1 MLTIVGGGSTGLIT
15 LSVLLEKGFNCK
27 VYEATDRVGGILR
40 DVSLQNS
47 FYFSGCQYLNTN
59 NDWFSSLP
67 NQDLLRFNQNFASFT
82 DLFGLDSI
90 SREFSGPVYDGHIP
104 PLDIDVN
111 LQNSAYDKI
120 VGYPSL
126 VKEGLLNWLMMLG
139 INPRNFHTS
148 SLKPLGVSRIQFR
161 VHEEKVESLR
171 SKNPS
176 LSEYFGIPF
185 ANHGLEVPAVIP
197 RFGFS
202 RYFDDHFDVVY
213 RESITKLAPVQI
225 KYQSGSFILKSN
237 KAPEIES
244 RKILWSGNPNPI
256 FRSLGMDALDSFN
269 FKCQLICGEVKHWSQ
284 EPFYVQV
291 FSKNSKVLRIFLY
304 EMNGISRFTIE
315 KVYGAESIEDTCKF
329 AEEILFKLGLEVG
342 LEPRG
347 IWTQNRFNLLTI
359 NDNESLA
366 ELDHILQDTN
376 LLSGAWGSYNRD
388 SKISKITTS
397 YLG

>member
-139 INPRNFHTS
+139 INPRNFHRT
-148 SLKPLGVSRIQFR
+148 
-161 VHEEKVESLR
+161 
-171 SKNPS
+171 
-176 LSEYFGIPF
+176 
-185 ANHGLEVPAVIP
+185 
-197 RFGFS
+197 
-202 RYFDDHFDVVY
+202 
-213 RESITKLAPVQI
+213 
-225 KYQSGSFILKSN
+225 
-237 KAPEIES
+237 
-244 RKILWSGNPNPI
+244 
-256 FRSLGMDALDSFN
+256 
-269 FKCQLICGEVKHWSQ
+269 
-284 EPFYVQV
+284 VQV
-291 FSKNSKVLRIFLY
+291 PTVS
-304 EMNGISRFTIE
+304 
-315 KVYGAESIEDTCKF
+315 A
-329 AEEILFKLGLEVG
+329 
-342 LEPRG
+342 
-347 IWTQNRFNLLTI
+347 LTV
-359 NDNESLA
+359 A
-366 ELDHILQDTN
+366 
-376 LLSGAWGSYNRD
+376 RV
-388 SKISKITTS
+388 
-397 YLG
+397 